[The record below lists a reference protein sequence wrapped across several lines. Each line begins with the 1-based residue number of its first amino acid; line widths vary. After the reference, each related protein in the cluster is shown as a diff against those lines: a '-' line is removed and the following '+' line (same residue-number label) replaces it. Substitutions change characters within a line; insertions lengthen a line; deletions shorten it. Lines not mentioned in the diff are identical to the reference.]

1 MRESL
6 RHFTNNVRGLSLEE
20 THMAVG
26 SAIQELTANIDE
38 LIDTQKES
46 AKRTEELH
54 KERVELANQ
63 RHFELV
69 TLINS
74 RVDRAIGDFDETF
87 RKLDKHI
94 IASAHCQQTHERILE
109 DLQEHVRKDV
119 SIDAWLGKHATAVIK
134 AVLVFIGGAILA
146 YTWKKVT
153 GI

>member
-1 MRESL
+1 
-6 RHFTNNVRGLSLEE
+6 
-20 THMAVG
+20 MAVG
-26 SAIQELTANIDE
+26 GAVQELASNIDE
-38 LIDTQKES
+38 LIETQKET

-54 KERVELANQ
+54 EERVKLANQ

-69 TLINS
+69 ALINN
-74 RVDRAIGDFDETF
+74 RVDKATENFDETF

-94 IASAHCQQTHERILE
+94 IASTTCQHAHERILE